1 MFFQKVLVIKI
12 NPKISYSQMIM
23 NEAKLSAVK
32 VVSAIK
38 AKFLAY

>member
-1 MFFQKVLVIKI
+1 
-12 NPKISYSQMIM
+12 MIM

-38 AKFLAY
+38 AKFLAYLDHTEST